1 MEDLDRIRQNDIKLK
16 EGRLRLDIRKR
27 FFFTVRVEPVVVD
40 ASFLETLM
48 DRLDGARRT

>member
-1 MEDLDRIRQNDIKLK
+1 MAFQYLMGNYRK